1 MDTTSVSR
9 SGLAIFLLLSAIGFS
24 ACSPQPQDC
33 VNPKVLCV
41 GLVTDYGGITTGI
54 QHEAW
59 QALVDAK
66 AEGLVDRVDRIET
79 IDARDRLANIDA
91 FASQGYDAIVTVGS
105 SISAE
110 TVAAAQ
116 KYPNLLFIGV
126 EQPQATKLSNLT
138 GLIFH
143 EERSGF
149 LAGALAA
156 MSTRTGRVAAVC
168 EAKFLNPIRRYCD
181 GFQAGVNYAD
191 PAVSVSIVY
200 RDGPQ
205 QKLYQDTT
213 WGTAQAADQVQQG
226 SDVIFA
232 AGGDTAA
239 AALDTAAAHGAL
251 VIGSETDLYADM
263 SEIGPELL
271 TCSVNYVDEGVR
283 DLLRLAREG
292 RFPGGNYFG
301 RSGLSPFH
309 DLEGAVPASTRAR
322 LLQIEQALDD
332 GSLQPDIPYDNPS
345 D

>member
-1 MDTTSVSR
+1 MDTRSVAR
-9 SGLAIFLLLSAIGFS
+9 SGLAVALLLGAVGFS
-24 ACSPQPQDC
+24 ACGPQPQDC
-33 VNPKVLCV
+33 VSPRVFCV
-41 GLVTDYGGITTGI
+41 GLVTDYGGTTTGI

-59 QALVDAK
+59 QALEEAK
-66 AEGLVDRVDRIET
+66 ADGLVDRVDRIET
-79 IDARDRLANIDA
+79 VDTRDRLANIDT
-91 FASQGYDAIVTVGS
+91 FASQGYDAIVTIGS

-110 TVAAAQ
+110 TLAAAQ
-116 KYPNLLFIGV
+116 KYPDLLFIGV
-126 EQPQATKLSNLT
+126 EQPQETKLPNLT

-149 LAGALAA
+149 LAGVLAA

-168 EAKFLNPIRRYCD
+168 EAKFLNPIRRSCD

-213 WGTAQAADQVQQG
+213 WGAAQAADQVQQG

-239 AALDTAAAHGAL
+239 AALDTAAAKGAL
-251 VIGSETDLYADM
+251 VMGSETDLYADM
-263 SEIGPELL
+263 AEVRPELL
-271 TCSVNYVDEGVR
+271 ACSVSYVDQGVL

-309 DLEGAVPASTRAR
+309 DLESAVPASTRAR
-322 LLQIEQALDD
+322 LLQVEQALHD